1 MALVQKS
8 LRVSKKIVTE
18 IEQIAKENK
27 KDFSSVT
34 NELLEEAIKSH
45 RCPGIVFTEGVQG
58 KRARIAGTGLEVWEV
73 IAGYQSVEKNIRRL
87 RRAYHRLTEQQLKA
101 ALGYYQTYPDEIDEQ
116 IAKNEDWTLERLA
129 QRHPFLAVD
138 RS

>member
-1 MALVQKS
+1 MASVQKS
-8 LRVSKKIVTE
+8 LRVSKKILSE

-45 RCPGIVFTEGVQG
+45 RCPGIVFTEGVKG

-73 IAGYQSVEKNIRRL
+73 IAAYQSIGGNIARL
-87 RRAYHRLTEQQLKA
+87 RRAYHWLTEQQLKA
-101 ALGYYQTYPDEIDEQ
+101 TLGYSKLYSDEINEL
-116 IAKNEDWTLERLA
+116 IAENEDWTLERIH
-129 QRHPFLAVD
+129 QKHPFIVVD
-138 RS
+138 K